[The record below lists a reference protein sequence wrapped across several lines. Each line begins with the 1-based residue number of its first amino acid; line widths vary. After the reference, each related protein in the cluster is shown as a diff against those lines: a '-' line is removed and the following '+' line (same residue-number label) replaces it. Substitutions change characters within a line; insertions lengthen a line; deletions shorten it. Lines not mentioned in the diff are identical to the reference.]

1 MTFHLL
7 TIHPLSVTPFCDFN
21 SSSVTDFINMYY
33 STPRSIPSDP
43 LLESRE
49 YYISIFHVH
58 DAANAVTLL
67 HVFKCLVDV
76 FKGLAVG
83 DELVHLQL
91 ALHVVINQVR
101 KLGAAFDAPKGTSL
115 RSR

>member
-1 MTFHLL
+1 
-7 TIHPLSVTPFCDFN
+7 
-21 SSSVTDFINMYY
+21 
-33 STPRSIPSDP
+33 
-43 LLESRE
+43 
-49 YYISIFHVH
+49 
-58 DAANAVTLL
+58 
-67 HVFKCLVDV
+67 
-76 FKGLAVG
+76 VG